1 MLINLIEHY
10 ELVLMSHRVII
21 NLTHPEMIISG
32 LHMLVLW
39 RGNSGEMYIEVYHA
53 FTVCIAV

>member
-1 MLINLIEHY
+1 
-10 ELVLMSHRVII
+10 MSHRVII